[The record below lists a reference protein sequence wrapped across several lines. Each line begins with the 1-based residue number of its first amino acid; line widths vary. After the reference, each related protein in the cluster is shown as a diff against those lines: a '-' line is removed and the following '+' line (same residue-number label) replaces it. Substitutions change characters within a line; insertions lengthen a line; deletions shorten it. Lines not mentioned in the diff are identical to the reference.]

1 MHNCKI
7 IRSSLTDLA
16 LDEIQPQLKNQLH
29 AELEGCS
36 ACQEEYASI
45 KDALRVSGQA
55 LGLTLPAESFWS
67 GYHSRLVDRIENYS
81 PARLRLSWGLR
92 MWLGIQKLS
101 TTSVRVPVPVATAA
115 LVLLFGALSFFA
127 WQSRRPVTA
136 PPSQITSVI
145 TKTVEVPVI
154 QEKVVT
160 RIVYVEKNRSRS
172 RSVPNQLDRAEPPAT
187 GLAQANPAASE
198 TTAISLV
205 GFKPTDQVKLKI
217 MKGSYRDEK

>member
-16 LDEIQPQLKNQLH
+16 LDEIQPQLKNQLL

-45 KDALRVSGQA
+45 RDALRASGQA
-55 LGLTLPAESFWS
+55 LSLTLPAESFWS
-67 GYHSRLVDRIENYS
+67 GYHGRLVNRIENYS
-81 PARLRLSWGLR
+81 PARPRLSWGLR
-92 MWLGIQKLS
+92 VGLGMQKLS
-101 TTSVRVPVPVATAA
+101 TTSVRVPVPVAAAA
-115 LVLLFGALSFFA
+115 LVLLMGALSFFA
-127 WQSRRPVTA
+127 WQSRRPVNTA
-136 PPSQITSVI
+136 PAQITSVI
-145 TKTVEVPVI
+145 TRTVEVPVVR
-154 QEKVVT
+154 EKVIT
-160 RIVYVEKNRSRS
+160 QIVYVEKNRGRS
-172 RSVPNQLDRAEPPAT
+172 RSVPNQPDRAEPAAT
-187 GLAQANPAASE
+187 GLAQANPAAPE

>member
-1 MHNCKI
+1 MHNCKL

-16 LDEIQPQLKNQLH
+16 LDEIQPQLKNQLL

-45 KDALRVSGQA
+45 RDALRVSGQA
-55 LGLTLPAESFWS
+55 LSLTLPAESFWS
-67 GYHSRLVDRIENYS
+67 GYHNRLVNRIENYS
-81 PARLRLSWGLR
+81 PTRPRLSWGLR
-92 MWLGIQKLS
+92 AWLGMQKLS
-101 TTSVRVPVPVATAA
+101 TTSVRVPLPVATAA
-115 LVLLFGALSFFA
+115 LLLLFGALCLFA
-127 WQSRRPVTA
+127 WQSRRRVTA
-136 PPSQITSVI
+136 PPAQITSVI

-172 RSVPNQLDRAEPPAT
+172 RSVPNQLEPNAT
-187 GLAQANPAASE
+187 GLAQANPAAPE